1 MSNTQD
7 WQNKSL
13 QEVIEEFIEECIRY
27 QYTQEKL
34 IQLISISEPLKLKGI
49 NLAEKL
55 AERLDEIEANTIS
68 TTRAEIYSLSNQ
80 FKARIDEQFN
90 QLLKQLKQ
98 TEKDLNEKLD
108 TRLERIEDK
117 LDKIYDLIKKDE
129 EALNWFCANT
139 ICITS
144 YIVSSWVSEL
154 QKFAI
159 EPDQK
164 ILVGFVL
171 RDKENKLSKE
181 RIEAWDLT
189 SGEKI
194 YTIVL
199 NGEYNYKLTIS
210 PDGKTFVNS
219 SSQGIQQWDLSS
231 GREICTLS
239 EFSYAM
245 AFTPDSKML
254 VYRQSIDKM
263 YKFILYDLEKK
274 MEHRTILPIEI
285 LNSALIAADFN
296 GIVFSPDGQIL
307 ALFDTLQDFI
317 EILNIEIQEVIR
329 VLEHSREIRNVVF
342 SPSGRLLAILDG
354 AGKIFLRDIINGDQ
368 IFSLASESDYYS
380 AMAFCPDRRIFA
392 AGCSKQIELWDLD
405 SKKKLQTLTG
415 HSDTISALCF
425 DKNGKSLISYAVRS
439 GEVKIWQSA

>member
-13 QEVIEEFIEECIRY
+13 QEVIEEFIEECIKY
-27 QYTQEKL
+27 QSTQEKL
-34 IQLISISEPLKLKGI
+34 IQPISISEPLNLKGI

-80 FKARIDEQFN
+80 LEARIDEQFN

-144 YIVSSWVSEL
+144 YIVSSWVGAL
-154 QKFAI
+154 QEFAI

-199 NGEYNYKLTIS
+199 SGEDNYKLTIS

-219 SSQGIQQWDLSS
+219 SSKGIQQWDLSC

-254 VYRQSIDKM
+254 VCRQSIDGM
-263 YKFILYDLEKK
+263 YKYFLYDLEKK
-274 MEHRTILPIEI
+274 MENRTILPIEI
-285 LNSALIAADFN
+285 LNPALIAAHFN
-296 GIVFSPDGQIL
+296 GIVFSPDGQFL

-317 EILNIEIQEVIR
+317 EILNIETQEVIR
-329 VLEHSREIRNVVF
+329 VLEHSSKIRNVVF
-342 SPSGRLLAILDG
+342 SSSGRLLAILDG
-354 AGKIFLRDIINGDQ
+354 ARKIFLRDVDNGTQ
-368 IFSLASESDYYS
+368 NFSLTSESDYYS
-380 AMAFCPDRRIFA
+380 AMAFCPHTKIFA
-392 AGCSKQIELWDLD
+392 AGCYDKIELWDLD

-415 HSDTISALCF
+415 HSSEISALYF
-425 DKNGKSLISYAVRS
+425 DKNGTSLISYAVHSR
-439 GEVKIWQSA
+439 EVKIWQSA